1 MDLNNKFL
9 DKPAATKRDESLGA
23 YNKIASVTQQNWAKS
38 LAKEEPEDIEM
49 EDVNEHEEDSKMQ
62 FEGEEEKHVQE
73 TKEIRAQRRKAILKE
88 LEVCDL
94 LDLRNPQYVAE
105 YSTSI
110 YQNMKKEEDA
120 FLIDKNFLE
129 NTEIEE
135 RHRRRLV
142 EWLSEVHNKFRLLP
156 ETFFITW
163 KLVDLAIQK
172 FGVKKS
178 NLQLLSLGS
187 LLISTKYEEIYP
199 PSVRQMLK
207 VAANETIK

>member
-1 MDLNNKFL
+1 MTNC
-9 DKPAATKRDESLGA
+9 
-23 YNKIASVTQQNWAKS
+23 NKIAPLTQQNWTKN

-49 EDVNEHEEDSKMQ
+49 EDTQELEEKK
-62 FEGEEEKHVQE
+62 EEEGKTDEEKQLQE
-73 TKEIRAQRRKAILKE
+73 TKEKRAARRKVILKE

-120 FLIDKNFLE
+120 FLINKDFLA

-142 EWLSEVHNKFRLLP
+142 EWLSEVHNKFRLLS
-156 ETFFITW
+156 ETFFITC

-178 NLQLLSLGS
+178 NLQLLSLGA

>member
-1 MDLNNKFL
+1 MFL
-9 DKPAATKRDESLGA
+9 KLS
-23 YNKIASVTQQNWAKS
+23 KIGVSNIAV
-38 LAKEEPEDIEM
+38 EEPEDADM
-49 EDVNEHEEDSKMQ
+49 EDTQELEEHKNCNIDKYDKNDSCEDSELADVKD
-62 FEGEEEKHVQE
+62 K
-73 TKEIRAQRRKAILKE
+73 KANRRKAILKE

-105 YSTSI
+105 YSSSI
-110 YQNMKKEEDA
+110 YSNMKSEEDA
-120 FLIDKNFLE
+120 FIIHKDFLAE
-129 NTEIEE
+129 TEIEE

-172 FGVKKS
+172 FGVQKS
-178 NLQLLSLGS
+178 NLQLLSLGA

-199 PSVRQMLK
+199 PSIRQMLK
-207 VAANETIK
+207 VAANETTLNKIL